1 MSENQF
7 MAINRLPSKTWYWLK
22 LNETH
27 IRWQDETRPCVTL
40 AENVRAGQADE
51 AKFAAIRTGA
61 GEQLESAMAG
71 LPVTTIAG
79 AQSETI
85 RLRVAA
91 GEGARQS
98 GGVVHVQADEGQ
110 SVTVVEQIVPT
121 GDGAT
126 ALQPKPYATKNAKIC
141 QVQLLSASTSRWTA
155 RASIWSATGRSLK
168 VRWAIWRRKTRRW
181 IST

>member
-1 MSENQF
+1 

-85 RLRVAA
+85 RRVWP
-91 GEGARQS
+91 Q
-98 GGVVHVQADEGQ
+98 
-110 SVTVVEQIVPT
+110 
-121 GDGAT
+121 
-126 ALQPKPYATKNAKIC
+126 
-141 QVQLLSASTSRWTA
+141 A
-155 RASIWSATGRSLK
+155 RARAVRRRCTRAGR
-168 VRWAIWRRKTRRW
+168 
-181 IST
+181 